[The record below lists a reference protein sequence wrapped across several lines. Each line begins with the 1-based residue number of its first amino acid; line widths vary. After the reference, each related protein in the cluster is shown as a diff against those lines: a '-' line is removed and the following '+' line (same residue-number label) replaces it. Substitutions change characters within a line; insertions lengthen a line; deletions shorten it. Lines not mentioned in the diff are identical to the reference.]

1 MHSDILIIGAG
12 PSGLHAAK
20 AARKSGK
27 QVVLAGM
34 EPFLPYWR
42 PRLPEIIHNGAPV
55 ESILIDSAD
64 KLKSQGVEFLPSK
77 KAAKIDPSKKTVTW
91 EDGSATE
98 YDALVL
104 ACGSFP
110 NMPPVPFTDAVYP
123 LRTYEDAVR
132 IRRESQRAG
141 KAFVVGGGI
150 LGLEAAFAVSQL
162 GIGVKVYDISD
173 YPLPRQLDRE
183 GGMFLKKRLADEGI
197 TVLSG
202 ATLESFKSDIEGACV
217 IAAAGVRPAAELARQ
232 CGIKTNRG
240 ILVDEHMRTSE
251 PDIYA
256 CGDIAEFSGAVP
268 GLIAIASAQGD
279 TAGANAAGIDATYR
293 TVIPAPNMEVA
304 GISFASYGSVQ
315 AADGAAVY
323 RRITDGDYAIAVVS
337 AGKLTGIALI
347 GNTAS
352 GIKFKKWMEKGE
364 DVGPVSS
371 FDDIEK
377 TVIGKR

>member
-1 MHSDILIIGAG
+1 
-12 PSGLHAAK
+12 
-20 AARKSGK
+20 
-27 QVVLAGM
+27 M

-42 PRLPEIIHNGAPV
+42 PRLPEVIHTGAPA
-55 ESILIDSAD
+55 ESIFIDSAE
-64 KLKSQGVEFLPSK
+64 KLEAQGIQFLASK
-77 KAAKIDPSKKTVTW
+77 KAAAIDPAKKTVSW

-132 IRRESQRAG
+132 IRQESRRAG

-162 GIGVKVYDISD
+162 GVPVKVYDISD

-183 GGMFLKKRLADEGI
+183 GGMFLKKRLAKEGI

-202 ATLESFKSDIEGACV
+202 AALETFKPDIEGACV
-217 IAAAGVRPAAELARQ
+217 IAAAGVKPATELASR

-240 ILVDEHMRTSE
+240 ILVDEYMRTSE

-256 CGDIAEFSGAVP
+256 CGDSAEFSGAVP

-279 TAGANAAGIDATYR
+279 AAGANAAGIETVYHP
-293 TVIPAPNMEVA
+293 VIPAPNMEVA

-315 AADGAAVY
+315 AAAGTDVY
-323 RRITDGDYAIAVVS
+323 RRTTGNDYAIGVVT

-347 GNTAS
+347 GNTAA

-364 DVGPVSS
+364 DIGPVSS
-371 FDDIEK
+371 FDDIERR
-377 TVIGKR
+377 ILGSR